1 MPDTQGVSLT
11 SDAQDARYFAALA
24 TGVFE
29 IPRCTDCGRW
39 HFYPR
44 VCCPHCHSERLEWR
58 APAGTGTVYST
69 TTVRKADGDYS
80 VCLVDLDEGPRLM
93 STIVGTPA
101 VEVRIGQRVRA
112 AVETRDGAPLLVF
125 SVEGAAA

>member
-1 MPDTQGVSLT
+1 MPDTPGVSLT

-24 TGVFE
+24 RGVFE
-29 IPRCTDCGRW
+29 IPRCSDCGRW

-44 VCCPHCHSERLEWR
+44 VCCPFCHSERLEWH
-58 APAGTGTVYST
+58 APAGTGSVYST
-69 TTVRKADGDYS
+69 TTVRKPDGNHC

-101 VEVRIGQRVRA
+101 TEVRIGQRVRA
-112 AVETRDGAPLLVF
+112 GVLQRDEGPLLVF